1 MCQVQKRR
9 RRQKEPCVLLVQAR
23 ACMVRSPGH
32 GIARIGSL
40 FLLEAPP
47 FGSAWQTLNP
57 ECQLDNLLQPSLKSV
72 VPLAHNI
79 TIVFIGDSNDEHI
92 LDFLCMA
99 YNARHG
105 NTHWVAYVHSHQTV
119 NYCILNSGLAL
130 VQLYAISVIEEEQ
143 RGYVKTLRN
152 FLLMA
157 TTARPTLVGTAT
169 MGLTAL
175 SLDELKKCEGSLAT
189 SRTLSSAA
197 TRFGRSIALFC
208 VSPTRDLFPAA
219 SWPTIQARCTLSG
232 FCSCGVP
239 YLSLGFAAQP
249 TSSQQL

>member
-1 MCQVQKRR
+1 MDT
-9 RRQKEPCVLLVQAR
+9 
-23 ACMVRSPGH
+23 
-32 GIARIGSL
+32 
-40 FLLEAPP
+40 P

-57 ECQLDNLLQPSLKSV
+57 ECQLDNLLQPFLKSV

-119 NYCILNSGLAL
+119 NYCILDSGLAL

-152 FLLMA
+152 CF
-157 TTARPTLVGTAT
+157 
-169 MGLTAL
+169 
-175 SLDELKKCEGSLAT
+175 
-189 SRTLSSAA
+189 
-197 TRFGRSIALFC
+197 
-208 VSPTRDLFPAA
+208 
-219 SWPTIQARCTLSG
+219 
-232 FCSCGVP
+232 
-239 YLSLGFAAQP
+239 
-249 TSSQQL
+249 